1 MIFQALI
8 PLDFSL
14 QKKLTPA
21 LQGLPRN
28 MKMGKGLVF
37 RCGAF
42 LFCWLGPF
50 MLSFN
55 LTGPLSSYIEHIAG
69 ASLAVQ
75 LLSLPISNAEGKGS
89 IPGWGSQKNE
99 K

>member
-37 RCGAF
+37 RFF
-42 LFCWLGPF
+42 LAWTF
-50 MLSFN
+50 
-55 LTGPLSSYIEHIAG
+55 YVVI
-69 ASLAVQ
+69 
-75 LLSLPISNAEGKGS
+75 
-89 IPGWGSQKNE
+89 
-99 K
+99 